1 MKTREFTEK
10 YFTIKNSSGESI
22 ANLKCMITEGSV
34 VPIFKGLS
42 EYFLELEGS
51 DTMNLLNEIES
62 YVGNLERM
70 LAALDSEGTI
80 TCDKFQLHSEDIEFI
95 CIMIY
100 QKIQEL
106 KFIPCFV
113 PKSID
118 YYITKV
124 KQKSNKEMIIEKS
137 NRLLVTDPSRCGSIL
152 YQNDVV

>member
-22 ANLKCMITEGSV
+22 ANLKCMITDNSV
-34 VPIFKGLS
+34 VPIFKGFS
-42 EYFLELEGS
+42 EYFLELDRG
-51 DTMNLLNEIES
+51 DTINLLNEIEH
-62 YVGNLERM
+62 YVSNLEKM

-80 TCDKFQLHSEDIEFI
+80 SCDKFQLHSGDIEFI
-95 CIMIY
+95 CVMIY

-113 PKSID
+113 PKNID

-124 KQKSNKEMIIEKS
+124 KQKSNIEMIIEKS
-137 NRLLVTDPSRCGSIL
+137 NTLLLTDPTRCGSIR
-152 YQNDVV
+152 YEEN